1 MQHIRVTAAIIV
13 ENGRILATQRHD
25 HDSTGG
31 KWEFPGGKIEPGETP
46 EACLRRELQEELG
59 VDAEIGE
66 LFMETTHAY
75 PSKTVE
81 LLVYHAA
88 IRAGTIALHAH
99 QACRWMQINELD
111 QLDWLAADRPI
122 VAKIQSQKSCQ
133 TLAKCLTAY
142 AEQGELCQLR

>member
-13 ENGRILATQRHD
+13 DNGRILATQRHD
-25 HDSTGG
+25 HDATGG

-46 EACLRRELQEELG
+46 EACLRRELREELD

-81 LLVYHAA
+81 LLVYRAA
-88 IRAGTIALHAH
+88 IRAGTIVLHAH
-99 QACRWMQINELD
+99 QAHRWMMIDELG
-111 QLDWLAADRPI
+111 QLDWLAADWPI
-122 VAKIQSQKSCQ
+122 VTKIQSDFI
-133 TLAKCLTAY
+133 
-142 AEQGELCQLR
+142 EH

>member
-1 MQHIRVTAAIIV
+1 MQHIRVTAAIIR

-31 KWEFPGGKIEPGETP
+31 KWEFPGGKIEQGETP
-46 EACLRRELQEELG
+46 EACLRRELHEELG

-75 PSKTVE
+75 PTKTVE

-99 QACRWMQINELD
+99 QACRWMTMNELD
-111 QLDWLAADRPI
+111 QLDWLAADWPI
-122 VAKIQSQKSCQ
+122 VAKIQ
-133 TLAKCLTAY
+133 L
-142 AEQGELCQLR
+142 ELIEH

>member
-1 MQHIRVTAAIIV
+1 MQHIRVTAAVII
-13 ENGRILATQRHD
+13 ENGRILATQRHE

-46 EACLRRELQEELG
+46 EACLQRELREELD

-88 IRAGTIALHAH
+88 IRAGTIMLHAH
-99 QACRWMQINELD
+99 QAYRWMRADELE
-111 QLDWLAADRPI
+111 QLDWLAADWQI
-122 VAKIQSQKSCQ
+122 VAKIQ
-133 TLAKCLTAY
+133 AEFCLSKLY
-142 AEQGELCQLR
+142 FDDHVI

>member
-13 ENGRILATQRHD
+13 KDGRILATQRHD
-25 HDSTGG
+25 HDATGG
-31 KWEFPGGKIEPGETP
+31 KWECPGGKIEPGETP
-46 EACLRRELQEELG
+46 EACLRRELREELG
-59 VDAEIGE
+59 VDAEIGD

-81 LLVYHAA
+81 LLVYHAE

-122 VAKIQSQKSCQ
+122 VAKIQSEF
-133 TLAKCLTAY
+133 T
-142 AEQGELCQLR
+142 EH